1 MPRRGPADAWRPAT
15 SRVLLNMVS
24 TIVQFGG
31 VMVLAGLFFL
41 LRQFVLRRAY
51 FSAWT
56 TAWIALTT
64 ALTAVMVRYNV
75 LPRVAD
81 GIGAGAVT
89 EGDVAVRVL
98 YYMYQLAKLAA
109 FVGFVDGVRMYVI
122 GRRGLGRAMVTWAA
136 VVVYAAVSVTLA
148 PDQARVVVWQAPI
161 AVAAFGYCAW
171 QLLTLPRPRRS
182 AGAFASGA
190 AFGFLSLLWAVYAVA
205 FSLYSFRQGTAPA
218 FAGAIITVNPYLD
231 LVGSI
236 ALGYGMILVLMEDSK
251 REVDDAH
258 AALRAAHDGLR
269 RAALYDPL
277 TGVMNR
283 SAFTEGLGLDMA
295 RASYGTVVLLDLD
308 NLKEV
313 NDGHGHAGGDMLLR
327 GCAEALR
334 KALRPTDR
342 LYRWGGDEFLLVLPM
357 ARAAD
362 VQQRFEQVIVD
373 AAPVRPGDEETL
385 VKVAASVG
393 AADYTSYDDLRA
405 AIDRADTLMYRQKH
419 ARKRSPGERSVAATA
434 PATTP
439 ASGPVARR

>member
-1 MPRRGPADAWRPAT
+1 MPRPDPQDAWRRGP
-15 SRVLLNMVS
+15 SRVLLYMVS

-56 TAWIALTT
+56 TAWIALTM

-81 GIGAGAVT
+81 TIGAGAVT
-89 EGDVAVRVL
+89 EGDIAVRIL

-122 GRRGLGRAMVTWAA
+122 GRRGLGRAAATWVA
-136 VVVYAAVSVTLA
+136 VVVYTAVSVTLA

-205 FSLYSFRQGTAPA
+205 FSLYSFRQGAIPA
-218 FAGAIITVNPYLD
+218 FADAIITVNPYLD
-231 LVGSI
+231 LAGSI

-313 NDGHGHAGGDMLLR
+313 NDGYGHAGGDMLLR

-357 ARAAD
+357 ARASD
-362 VQQRFEQVIVD
+362 VQQRFERVILD
-373 AAPVRPGDEETL
+373 AAPVHPAGVETL
-385 VKVAASVG
+385 AKVAASVG
-393 AADYTSYDDLRA
+393 AADYASFDDMRA
-405 AIDRADTLMYRQKH
+405 AIDRADTVMYRQKH
-419 ARKRSPGERSVAATA
+419 ARKRATGERA
-434 PATTP
+434 PVVTP
-439 ASGPVARR
+439 VDAPIARR